1 MTDFLVERL
10 RALVILDGV
19 GSNNPLGREAADEI
33 ERLEAVKQQAIR
45 NHMDAVAEI
54 ERLRAA
60 LTRLT
65 TDITSSAAAMDAVSL
80 SIFEDALAALEKP

>member
-1 MTDFLVERL
+1 MHLP
-10 RALVILDGV
+10 DG
-19 GSNNPLGREAADEI
+19 GLTAEAAD
-33 ERLEAVKQQAIR
+33 
-45 NHMDAVAEI
+45 EI

-80 SIFEDALAALEKP
+80 SIFEDALAALGEKP